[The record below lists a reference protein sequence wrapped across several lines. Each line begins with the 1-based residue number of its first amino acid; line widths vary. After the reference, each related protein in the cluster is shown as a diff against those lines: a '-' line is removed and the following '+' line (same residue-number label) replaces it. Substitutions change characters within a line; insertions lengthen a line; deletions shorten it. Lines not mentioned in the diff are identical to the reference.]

1 MAFVNVKVL
10 LVAIFLM
17 VKFANANTFDM
28 ISVVEPPVN
37 TPLCTGSLVVT
48 TIGNGYPKRF
58 SESKKKTGLIASSL
72 HVEGC
77 GCFYLYRRPNFKSRS
92 KLITHHMTRNSQNI
106 SGKYIGFKK
115 IKSIEKVS
123 CEGIKS
129 H

>member
-1 MAFVNVKVL
+1 MVTLKFL
-10 LVAIFLM
+10 LVAVFLM
-17 VKFANANTFDM
+17 AKNVNAETFDDDKNFKF
-28 ISVVEPPVN
+28 SD
-37 TPLCTGSLVVT
+37 CTGSLVIVT
-48 TIGNGYPKRF
+48 TNRTTKRF
-58 SESKKKTGLIASSL
+58 SESKKKTALDASSL
-72 HVEGC
+72 KVEGC
-77 GCFYLYRRPNFKSRS
+77 GCFYLYKRPNFKSRS